1 MELAASYIGMQGPNP
16 EVSQGP
22 NVFVKQ
28 DDEQQPR
35 LWAPGPEVVPSQW
48 KLGAALDRVRFP
60 QYGGDWDTMMASV
73 TGRAY
78 ERTFPRSSSPL
89 SEDDMARE
97 WSLFVIVCA
106 LRGSPST
113 HAQGSP
119 R

>member
-1 MELAASYIGMQGPNP
+1 MKIAASYVGMQDPNT
-16 EVSQGP
+16 EIGQGS
-22 NVFVKQ
+22 NVFIKQ
-28 DDEQQPR
+28 DDEQQSR

-60 QYGGDWDTMMASV
+60 QYGGDWDTMIASV

-97 WSLFVIVCA
+97 WFFISIVCA

-113 HAQGSP
+113 HAQASP
-119 R
+119 S